1 MKEPISMNEKAYL
14 HECFVQND
22 LLFIVKTPTLLPKSS
37 GRPLYKGVGDR

>member
-37 GRPLYKGVGDR
+37 GRAVNRGVSSR